1 MKGSNHTDSG
11 EKYYNL
17 GVVYQQR
24 GESEKA
30 LRAYQ
35 RALEVGFSYANMY
48 INIGV
53 IYYQSGELNWAI
65 QSYLKGIEIDPH
77 NAAAYNNLGNPY
89 SKQGRLNE
97 AIKSYQKAIFLSPD
111 CDKAYYNLGRLYQ
124 QQEDLRGAIQAYHKA
139 IQLNPNY
146 TKAYYNLGVAYCQQ
160 GVVGETVPLN
170 NNRDELSNDTQNS
183 EMESGPSDAISYYNQ
198 GIAHYQQ
205 RAWEDAISAFQR
217 ALRIDPNHPDV
228 KLKLESVYFDQG
240 VAHYQQGE
248 FKEGI
253 RAFEKV
259 NNNTDTHN
267 YLKIGYS
274 KQGQLDHKNGRFRE
288 AIQAFQHILNMEPSS
303 DESIT
308 AYNYLR
314 QSYIAQG
321 NIYYQRGRF
330 REAIWAFQHVLDIQP
345 KDVDACNYL
354 KEVYITQGGIYY
366 REDKLDEALQLFQ
379 SAVELSLDDWKIH
392 NSLGEVLKD
401 QGKLNEAIHAFQR
414 AVELSPKD
422 ARLYSN
428 LGNVFKEQNN
438 LEEAFKAYH
447 FALTYAMQR
456 QKEILQEKEEDRQ
469 ILRSELDDAR
479 QMQLSLLPQSSPEI
493 EGLQISGK
501 SIPANEVGGDF
512 LDYLVYD
519 DTSKITVAV
528 GDVSGKGL
536 RGAMNAVMASA
547 ALRLVCKHE
556 VNTSAAMSEV
566 NASLCENM
574 EQDMNVTMVL
584 AEFNTS
590 KKQMKLTNAGQHAY
604 PLLIRDGR
612 VEPVKAKGLALGM
625 IPTITYKS
633 SMVDLESG
641 DLLLFMT
648 DGITEPCD
656 AEGIMYGESGKLDE
670 MLSRIPTE
678 ILIEEVVDTII
689 NDVEDYTADEEQDD
703 DITLVAVR
711 VI

>member
-1 MKGSNHTDSG
+1 M
-11 EKYYNL
+11 
-17 GVVYQQR
+17 
-24 GESEKA
+24 
-30 LRAYQ
+30 
-35 RALEVGFSYANMY
+35 
-48 INIGV
+48 
-53 IYYQSGELNWAI
+53 
-65 QSYLKGIEIDPH
+65 
-77 NAAAYNNLGNPY
+77 
-89 SKQGRLNE
+89 
-97 AIKSYQKAIFLSPD
+97 
-111 CDKAYYNLGRLYQ
+111 
-124 QQEDLRGAIQAYHKA
+124 
-139 IQLNPNY
+139 
-146 TKAYYNLGVAYCQQ
+146 
-160 GVVGETVPLN
+160 
-170 NNRDELSNDTQNS
+170 
-183 EMESGPSDAISYYNQ
+183 
-198 GIAHYQQ
+198 
-205 RAWEDAISAFQR
+205 
-217 ALRIDPNHPDV
+217 
-228 KLKLESVYFDQG
+228 
-240 VAHYQQGE
+240 
-248 FKEGI
+248 
-253 RAFEKV
+253 
-259 NNNTDTHN
+259 
-267 YLKIGYS
+267 
-274 KQGQLDHKNGRFRE
+274 
-288 AIQAFQHILNMEPSS
+288 
-303 DESIT
+303 
-308 AYNYLR
+308 
-314 QSYIAQG
+314 
-321 NIYYQRGRF
+321 
-330 REAIWAFQHVLDIQP
+330 
-345 KDVDACNYL
+345 
-354 KEVYITQGGIYY
+354 
-366 REDKLDEALQLFQ
+366 
-379 SAVELSLDDWKIH
+379 
-392 NSLGEVLKD
+392 
-401 QGKLNEAIHAFQR
+401 NEAIHAFQR
-414 AVELSPKD
+414 SVELSPKD

-584 AEFNTS
+584 AEFNTI

-670 MLSRIPTE
+670 MLSRIPTG
-678 ILIEEVVDTII
+678 IPIEKVVDTII

-711 VI
+711 VS